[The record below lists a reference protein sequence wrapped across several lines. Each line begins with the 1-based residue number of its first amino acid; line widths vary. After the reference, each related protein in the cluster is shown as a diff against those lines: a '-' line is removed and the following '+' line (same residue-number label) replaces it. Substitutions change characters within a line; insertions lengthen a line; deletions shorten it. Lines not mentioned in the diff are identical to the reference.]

1 MMQRLAIWEYTNRV
15 QKIPRLH
22 LLTLIK
28 QLYLQV
34 IFHQRISQILRNTSK
49 TIYPPGG
56 NKRYTLFFRL
66 LLALIFVYADFCI
79 TNVSLI
85 TRLTLKISAI
95 QYEFSLK
102 KFKICVIYS
111 HSIVKRK
118 LYIDRIIHLIM
129 IFFKNS
135 YIFGISMKF

>member
-1 MMQRLAIWEYTNRV
+1 MSFYLILCLLQLKKTF
-15 QKIPRLH
+15 LH
-22 LLTLIK
+22 FY
-28 QLYLQV
+28 Q
-34 IFHQRISQILRNTSK
+34 NTV
-49 TIYPPGG
+49 YPPGG

-85 TRLTLKISAI
+85 TRLTLEISAI